1 VRLNPSK
8 NCTLPDQLHRSSEAV
23 NHLSDMIV
31 QTVQIFIFSV
41 DKNGLGGLLTAF
53 IDILIPVLFQKT
65 VCQEGVNVC

>member
-1 VRLNPSK
+1 
-8 NCTLPDQLHRSSEAV
+8 
-23 NHLSDMIV
+23 MIV
-31 QTVQIFIFSV
+31 HTVQIFIFSE